1 MGTGVRRKF
10 YDSTVVINNCA
21 HSGQSTR
28 TFIDNGY
35 WDAMKKNIK
44 PGDYVL
50 IQFGHNDQ
58 DDAVSKHT
66 EIGKEYVYKDS
77 EGNIVTVPS
86 YETYLARYVSET
98 EALGAIPVIVT
109 SITRRLYL
117 SNPDTMGG
125 YPQAAKTYAQKRG
138 IACID
143 MYKYS
148 TELLSSLGDEKSKE
162 LYLWLDAKD
171 SRYMSDPQYAADSNK
186 LRDTVQTDNS
196 HFTYY
201 GARIFASEIARQLG
215 EKFSSLAGSIKK
227 N

>member
-1 MGTGVRRKF
+1 MIR
-10 YDSTVVINNCA
+10 NCA

-35 WDAMKKNIK
+35 WEEMKKNIK

-66 EIGKEYVYKDS
+66 EIGKEYVYEDS
-77 EGNIVTVPS
+77 DGNEVTVPS

-98 EALGAIPVIVT
+98 EELGAVPVIVT

-117 SNPDTMGG
+117 SNPNTMGG
-125 YPQAAKTYAQKRG
+125 YPQAAKAFAQSRG
-138 IACID
+138 TACID

-148 TELLSSLGDEKSKE
+148 TELLTKLGDEGSKE
-162 LYLWLDAKD
+162 LYLWLDAED
-171 SRYMSDPQYAADSNK
+171 SRYMSDSRYTAENNK
-186 LRDTVQTDNS
+186 LRGAKQEDNS

-201 GARIFASEIARQLG
+201 GAGIFASEIARQLG